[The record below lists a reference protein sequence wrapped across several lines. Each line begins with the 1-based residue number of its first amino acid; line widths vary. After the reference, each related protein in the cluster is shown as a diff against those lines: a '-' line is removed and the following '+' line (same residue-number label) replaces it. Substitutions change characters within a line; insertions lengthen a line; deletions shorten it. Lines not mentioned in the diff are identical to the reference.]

1 MSGGASALDLLQD
14 VGSFGRPD
22 EGLGIGVVA
31 RDVFFNGFDQL
42 RDASE
47 ATTSELFMSQV
58 SKESLDHVEP
68 GSTGRSEM
76 NVEPFML
83 FHPSLH
89 VGMFVRRVV
98 VDNEMKLLAFGS

>member
-22 EGLGIGVVA
+22 KGVGVVT
-31 RDVFFNGFDQL
+31 RDVFFNGLDQL
-42 RDASE
+42 RDAGE
-47 ATTSELFMSQV
+47 ATASELFLGQV
-58 SKESLDHVEP
+58 AKESLDHVEP

-76 NVEPFML
+76 KVEPFML
-83 FHPSLH
+83 FHPGLH